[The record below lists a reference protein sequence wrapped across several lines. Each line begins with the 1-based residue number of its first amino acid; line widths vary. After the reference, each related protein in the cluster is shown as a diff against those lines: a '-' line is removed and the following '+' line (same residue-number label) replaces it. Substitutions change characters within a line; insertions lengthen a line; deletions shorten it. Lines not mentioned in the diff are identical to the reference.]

1 MLKLSLCDY
10 SDEDVIL
17 NGIITA
23 WTNFK
28 RSSNNT
34 NKEAMF
40 KNCAPFRDCITEI
53 NNIQV
58 DNVKDL
64 DVVMPMPKWPAFP
77 PWFPAFPPWFPRS
90 HHSPNSVPRFPIPA
104 FADSPY
110 DLIEYSDNH
119 ANTSR
124 SLWQYCKDEPDNNIA
139 GSKSSKFKWRFRNK
153 TNADGTVEVKIA
165 VKILG

>member
-23 WTNFK
+23 RTNFK

-77 PWFPAFPPWFPRS
+77 P
-90 HHSPNSVPRFPIPA
+90 
-104 FADSPY
+104 
-110 DLIEYSDNH
+110 
-119 ANTSR
+119 
-124 SLWQYCKDEPDNNIA
+124 
-139 GSKSSKFKWRFRNK
+139 
-153 TNADGTVEVKIA
+153 
-165 VKILG
+165 

>member
-17 NGIITA
+17 NGIIIA

-40 KNCAPFRDCITEI
+40 KNCAPFPDCITEI

-64 DVVMPMPKWPAFP
+64 NVAVPMSKWPAFP
-77 PWFPAFPPWFPRS
+77 P
-90 HHSPNSVPRFPIPA
+90 
-104 FADSPY
+104 
-110 DLIEYSDNH
+110 
-119 ANTSR
+119 
-124 SLWQYCKDEPDNNIA
+124 
-139 GSKSSKFKWRFRNK
+139 
-153 TNADGTVEVKIA
+153 
-165 VKILG
+165 

>member
-17 NGIITA
+17 NGIIIA

-28 RSSNNT
+28 RSSNST

-40 KNCAPFRDCITEI
+40 KNCAPFPDCITEI

-64 DVVMPMPKWPAFP
+64 NVAVPMSKWPAFP
-77 PWFPAFPPWFPRS
+77 P
-90 HHSPNSVPRFPIPA
+90 
-104 FADSPY
+104 
-110 DLIEYSDNH
+110 
-119 ANTSR
+119 
-124 SLWQYCKDEPDNNIA
+124 
-139 GSKSSKFKWRFRNK
+139 
-153 TNADGTVEVKIA
+153 
-165 VKILG
+165 